1 MSIPVHDFELYI
13 IYVKMAKSCMKIHP
27 RLLFEVIIHLIS
39 FYINIIII
47 SKLQGSFFCSAYISC
62 PYNYPR
68 YSKCNKGISHDVCE
82 SVVASIC
89 TIENW
94 TTREFNTTVDLK
106 HNESN
111 QHPANCG

>member
-1 MSIPVHDFELYI
+1 
-13 IYVKMAKSCMKIHP
+13 MAKSCMKVDP
-27 RLLFEVIIHLIS
+27 RLLFEVIIHLIP

-47 SKLQGSFFCSAYISC
+47 SKLQGSFFCSAYISR

-82 SVVASIC
+82 RVVASIF

-94 TTREFNTTVDLK
+94 TTQEFNTTSDLK

-111 QHPANCG
+111 QYPANCG